1 MTTSGLDF
9 LSDRYFSVAQFY
21 WKQDDLLLFTGA
33 QFFND
38 IGNYPDRKAT
48 YTQDYF
54 IFQSGIAYKP
64 FKNQNIK
71 FMVDYNLN
79 LLDYGSNDSIAISMQ
94 DQKTSFVAAIQY
106 GQLKKNDFLFLVTYA
121 HMQKYGAIDILA
133 QNDWTRWSYGN
144 VGSPA
149 GRLTNYHGIEL
160 KVGYMVSDKIKLSSR
175 FFMVEVLV
183 KQGPSHENGTRIRFD
198 IDIKL

>member
-106 GQLKKNDFLFLVTYA
+106 GQLKK
-121 HMQKYGAIDILA
+121 K
-133 QNDWTRWSYGN
+133 
-144 VGSPA
+144 
-149 GRLTNYHGIEL
+149 
-160 KVGYMVSDKIKLSSR
+160 
-175 FFMVEVLV
+175 
-183 KQGPSHENGTRIRFD
+183 
-198 IDIKL
+198 